1 MVWAHGG
8 GQISGSGAN
17 ELYDGGHF
25 AREGVVLGTC
35 NRRLGAEGFLYL
47 EELFGDGI
55 GPGNLGMQDLICVL
69 QWVADNIQ
77 AFGGDPNN
85 VTLFGESG
93 GAAATQAT
101 ITTPGCVGLVHKAIL
116 QSGGHAVQ
124 RPSTATAI
132 ARHVTERLN
141 IRAGDLDA
149 LRQVPWQQFIALYPD
164 LETRTDWAQPQIY
177 LPVINKHS
185 SMGSSGRT

>member
-25 AREGVVLGTC
+25 AREGVVLVTC

-47 EELFGDGI
+47 EELFGEGI

-77 AFGGDPNN
+77 ALVAIRIMSLCLENLVVLRQPKPPLPPLAAWGWCTRP
-85 VTLFGESG
+85 SSK
-93 GAAATQAT
+93 AAATQSSDQPPQLQLPSCDR
-101 ITTPGCVGLVHKAIL
+101 TTEHT
-116 QSGGHAVQ
+116 S
-124 RPSTATAI
+124 R
-132 ARHVTERLN
+132 
-141 IRAGDLDA
+141 
-149 LRQVPWQQFIALYPD
+149 
-164 LETRTDWAQPQIY
+164 
-177 LPVINKHS
+177 
-185 SMGSSGRT
+185 